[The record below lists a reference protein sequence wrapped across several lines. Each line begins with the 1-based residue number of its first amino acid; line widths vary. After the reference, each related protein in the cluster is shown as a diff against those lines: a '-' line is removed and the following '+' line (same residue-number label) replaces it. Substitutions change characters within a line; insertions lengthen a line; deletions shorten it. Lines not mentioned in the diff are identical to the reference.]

1 LSSTTSRAREETSRP
16 RERGQV
22 LVLFAGALLV
32 LLLICALA
40 FDVGML
46 FVERRD
52 QQNAA
57 DAAALAGARYVL
69 VDPVAAEDA
78 ARRLA
83 RVNGYDDADPNETVH
98 VFIPAIHGRYAGL
111 PGFIEV
117 QIEAT
122 RPSIFGGVIGK
133 ANWPVGAFAVAT
145 NDQDLTFPFSMM
157 ALNPSACKAIAISG
171 GGLIEAYANIQ
182 SNSNG
187 TACVGDTIGFSRTG
201 GSTVSVFADD
211 ATCRVVGRFQDGG
224 SGPPL
229 TCDVAQNSFALPDPL
244 RNLSAPAK
252 PPLAAPMV
260 YAGTTSPAP
269 AIPKFCPGASAPQ
282 VPNEA
287 SPSLCK
293 IPASGGSANDP
304 WILYP
309 GLYPGGIAVS
319 QDRTVY
325 LMPGIYWIGGGG
337 LDIGGGASIV
347 TIATEADALPS
358 VATAPCATA
367 TTLETLCGGVLIYNS
382 KLPAAPGGAF
392 VLNSNGAAMKIASLN
407 LPTTD
412 PNHIYND
419 MVIFQDRTVTTPV
432 TLNGSASST
441 MAEGVIYVP
450 GGQIKLNGNGGTLI
464 VDQVIADTFDINGG
478 GGTIKVLHGK
488 GIDAIIT
495 AAGLV
500 D

>member
-1 LSSTTSRAREETSRP
+1 LSSTTSRAHEKTSRP

-32 LLLICALA
+32 LLFVCALA

-83 RVNGYDDADPNETVH
+83 RDNGFDDADPNETVH
-98 VFIPAIHGRYAGL
+98 VYMPAIHGRYAGL

-122 RPSIFGGVIGK
+122 RPSIFGGVLGR
-133 ANWPVGAFAVAT
+133 ANWPIGAFAVAT
-145 NDQDLTFPFSMM
+145 NDQDLTFPFSML
-157 ALNPSACKAIAISG
+157 ALDPSACKSIQVSG
-171 GGLIEAYANIQ
+171 GGVVEAYANVQ

-187 TACVGDTIGFSRTG
+187 AGCSPADPVGFSRSG
-201 GSTVSVFADD
+201 GATINVIAPD
-211 ATCRVVGRFQDGG
+211 ATCRVVGEFQDQG
-224 SGPPL
+224 SGPPI
-229 TCDVAQNSFALPDPL
+229 TCAVAENSFALPDPL
-244 RNLSAPAK
+244 RNLAAPAK
-252 PPLAAPMV
+252 PALAAPMTPV
-260 YAGTTSPAP
+260 GFTATPPKNCPGGSPA
-269 AIPKFCPGASAPQ
+269 
-282 VPNEA
+282 PNEA
-287 SPSLCK
+287 SPIMCK
-293 IPASGGSANDP
+293 IPPTGGPSNEA

-309 GLYPGGIAVS
+309 GLYPGGLQVD
-319 QDRTVY
+319 QGRTVY

-337 LDIGGGASIV
+337 IDIGGDASIV
-347 TIATEADALPS
+347 TIGSAADAVPNVLS
-358 VATAPCATA
+358 APCATA
-367 TTLETLCGGVLIYNS
+367 TTTASLCGGVLIYNS
-382 KLPAAPGGAF
+382 KLPGAAGGPF
-392 VLNSNGAAMKIASLN
+392 VLNSSGAKMKLASLD
-407 LPTTD
+407 LPTSD
-412 PNHIYND
+412 PNSIYNT
-419 MVIFQDRTVTTPV
+419 MVIFQDRTVTQPV

-441 MAEGVIYVP
+441 VVEGIIYAP
-450 GGQIKLNGNGGTLI
+450 GADVTLNGNGGTLI
-464 VDQVIADTFDINGG
+464 VDQIIANTLKVTGSS
-478 GGTIKVLHGK
+478 GTIKVLRGT
-488 GIDAIIT
+488 GVDAVIS